1 MPQYLGVKFMVFHFS
16 GEDLKSSRKLRREHS
31 GDWSEESQGF
41 HLPGAPGAG
50 PGGGVAWCS
59 GHGRGQEPILWSGSV
74 AQNLDPTGTLPM
86 EGLMKAVSK
95 APWHHL
101 LVGHRSSDRFIK
113 VNGCPRGVRCPP
125 CWASHSNDS
134 GSKKKEHKYWNI
146 NCCSQFPGFS
156 LPVCSIPAFQTDPL
170 KIGDHIGST
179 GFAVSIWPNA
189 GQVHLD
195 GKLQSLGA
203 GASVWKCSVFVSWGH
218 QNLRMPR
225 FSGETHGPKLA
236 ELPIWS
242 FCWIQT
248 FNQKHADESICRILS
263 GHCQPS
269 IRPVLFPNTICEF
282 EEVTG
287 LSYVYFGQW
296 LKIMYPPKK
305 ERDTNICISYIVY
318 HHFPPSN
325 WNLYPRVH
333 TGTPSTPVAGGLS
346 AVVEM
351 RGNNFSLGQRQLCF
365 SSTGWPVMTL
375 TSLVNGFILRDF
387 TWFFLGQ
394 FALIWY

>member
-1 MPQYLGVKFMVFHFS
+1 MADYGDYGIHCKWRFIAEKSIKLFRPCWITGAYKSFFFSFFKFDLFVRPIRLTSSTARKSQNSFQGTSTGCHNIWESNSWFSTFPVKILNPVENWGVNIQ
-16 GEDLKSSRKLRREHS
+16 EIDLKSLRAS
-31 GDWSEESQGF
+31 ISLVPQ
-41 HLPGAPGAG
+41 AG

-59 GHGRGQEPILWSGSV
+59 GHDRGQEPILWSGSV

-170 KIGDHIGST
+170 NIGDHIGST
-179 GFAVSIWPNA
+179 GFAVSIWPNT

-203 GASVWKCSVFVSWGH
+203 GASVWKCYDRGLVFFLEDTRIWECHGLVEKHTDPNLQNCQYGH
-218 QNLRMPR
+218 
-225 FSGETHGPKLA
+225 FVGYK
-236 ELPIWS
+236 
-242 FCWIQT
+242 
-248 FNQKHADESICRILS
+248 
-263 GHCQPS
+263 PS
-269 IRPVLFPNTICEF
+269 IKN
-282 EEVTG
+282 
-287 LSYVYFGQW
+287 
-296 LKIMYPPKK
+296 M
-305 ERDTNICISYIVY
+305 
-318 HHFPPSN
+318 
-325 WNLYPRVH
+325 
-333 TGTPSTPVAGGLS
+333 
-346 AVVEM
+346 
-351 RGNNFSLGQRQLCF
+351 
-365 SSTGWPVMTL
+365 L
-375 TSLVNGFILRDF
+375 TSPFVES
-387 TWFFLGQ
+387 
-394 FALIWY
+394 

>member
-16 GEDLKSSRKLRREHS
+16 GEDFKFSQKLRREHS

-59 GHGRGQEPILWSGSV
+59 GHDRGQEPILWSGSV

-101 LVGHRSSDRFIK
+101 LVGHRSSARFIK

-134 GSKKKEHKYWNI
+134 GSKKKEHKYRNI
-146 NCCSQFPGFS
+146 NCCSQLPGFS

-170 KIGDHIGST
+170 NIGDHIGST
-179 GFAVSIWPNA
+179 GFAVSIWPNT

-203 GASVWKCSVFVSWGH
+203 GASVWKCYDGGLVFF
-218 QNLRMPR
+218 LEDTRMR
-225 FSGETHGPKLA
+225 MLGFSGETHGPKLA

-248 FNQKHADESICRILS
+248 FNKKHADESICRILS

-282 EEVTG
+282 KEITG
-287 LSYVYFGQW
+287 LSYMSDTPMAQNQVP
-296 LKIMYPPKK
+296 PPKK
-305 ERDTNICISYIVY
+305 NMILYIDVMILY
-318 HHFPPSN
+318 IIYRCLSSFPPFKLKFVVYPQGPHSN
-325 WNLYPRVH
+325 PCGHQVACQPLWRCE
-333 TGTPSTPVAGGLS
+333 GTIS
-346 AVVEM
+346 AW
-351 RGNNFSLGQRQLCF
+351 G
-365 SSTGWPVMTL
+365 
-375 TSLVNGFILRDF
+375 RDSCASAAQ
-387 TWFFLGQ
+387 GDR
-394 FALIWY
+394 